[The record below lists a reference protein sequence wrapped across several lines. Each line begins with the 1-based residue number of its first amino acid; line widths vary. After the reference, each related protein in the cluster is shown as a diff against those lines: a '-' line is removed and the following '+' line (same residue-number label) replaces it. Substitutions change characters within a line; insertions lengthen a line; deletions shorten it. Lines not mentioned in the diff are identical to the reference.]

1 MAYRVLSR
9 DEHFSA
15 PGPKRI
21 LALDGGGLRGVVT
34 LGYLQRIETLL
45 RARHGDDPAFRLCHY
60 FDLIAGTSTG
70 AIIAAALALG
80 MTVDDVLG
88 HYERLGREVFRG
100 DWWRASGLVVARYDA
115 ALLAEHLKRVLGA
128 NRTLGDGGIG
138 TGLLIVTKRLD
149 SGSVWPL
156 GNNPRG
162 QYFKAPEGQAWISN
176 GEYPLW
182 QIVRASTAAPT
193 FFDPEPVTI
202 ATTDGR
208 VVQTGRFVDGGVSP
222 HNNPALQ
229 AFMYATLDGFRVN
242 WPTGADAMLLTSVG
256 TGAADPRKTASRLA
270 AKEGIAALNSLM
282 DDCGAL
288 VETLLQWMSSSR
300 TARII
305 DGELG
310 DLSHDLVAGAP
321 LLSYLRY
328 NLLLT
333 EGAVRALLPGL
344 PDDVVRTL
352 PDMDR
357 PEHLHALLTLGQ
369 SAAEQQVLVSDFPTR
384 FDLA

>member
-369 SAAEQQVLVSDFPTR
+369 SAAEEQVLVSDFPTR

>member
-45 RARHGDDPAFRLCHY
+45 RARHGGDPAFRLCHY

-369 SAAEQQVLVSDFPTR
+369 SAAEEQVLVSDFPTR